1 VPPCTQ
7 PLLVVQACAFSK
19 NEEDRAEALQ
29 IAFRVYDWLSNHPE
43 LEPDSYTY
51 TILLSVCANL
61 LPRDDSATRFAHARA
76 FFDSCREAGYVNDY
90 VLRKLRQ
97 TVTDDEYLLLVEY
110 RMDPSASG
118 MPRAW
123 TRNAKLDSRGGNHN
137 KGRNHNHS
145 GNNRGGGGGGGSTM
159 SWTRRR

>member
-1 VPPCTQ
+1 M
-7 PLLVVQACAFSK
+7 
-19 NEEDRAEALQ
+19 
-29 IAFRVYDWLSNHPE
+29 YDWLSNHPE

-110 RMDPSASG
+110 RMDPSASS

-123 TRNAKLDSRGGNHN
+123 TRNAKLDARGGNR
-137 KGRNHNHS
+137 GRNSHS
-145 GNNRGGGGGGGSTM
+145 GNKGGGGGGSTM